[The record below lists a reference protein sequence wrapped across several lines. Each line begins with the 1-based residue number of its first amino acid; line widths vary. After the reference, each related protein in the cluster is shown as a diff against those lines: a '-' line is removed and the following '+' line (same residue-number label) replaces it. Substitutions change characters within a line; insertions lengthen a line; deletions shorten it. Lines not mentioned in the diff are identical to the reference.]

1 MFTSILN
8 LSHSAFQN
16 WYCVMIIFVK
26 DLEVYEMNKT
36 TKYLVATLFLK
47 NHQNLCKK
55 NQQFQTQL

>member
-1 MFTSILN
+1 
-8 LSHSAFQN
+8 
-16 WYCVMIIFVK
+16 MIIFVK

-36 TKYLVATLFLK
+36 TKFLVATLFLK